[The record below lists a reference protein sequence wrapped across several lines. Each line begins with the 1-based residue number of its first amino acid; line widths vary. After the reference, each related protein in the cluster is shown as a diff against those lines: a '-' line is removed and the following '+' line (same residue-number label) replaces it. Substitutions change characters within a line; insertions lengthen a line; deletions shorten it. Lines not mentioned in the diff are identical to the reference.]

1 MRIAH
6 ISSGDFFGTYGGG
19 QVYVKHLADAMID
32 MHLDVCIISSTNVQE
47 PVMRSYRGHDLM
59 EIPSGIDLPWL
70 IEVIRLL
77 HPDVIHAHSLKDA
90 VCKAGSKLGIPVV
103 VTAHHGGIICP
114 AGAMMDCRDRI
125 CHRTVNHKDCLP
137 CVLRQ
142 LPGGHRLWHPLM
154 RLIPQK
160 LYIRLGEWLSKKPFM
175 LLVTPLGCSAKYID
189 SKRQQWHD
197 IASYATKIIAPC
209 QEMAEILTLN
219 GADSEKVT
227 VIPHGIPLPTVRPP
241 YPEIKNGKIKFYYV
255 GRICYVKGIHVLMEA
270 FSQLKDADIELHM
283 IGSAGNK
290 HERRYME
297 RLQKTYGYD
306 SRIIWHGKV
315 APEEVYA
322 MTRDFHVAVSTPIYL
337 EAFGLNIAEALALG
351 KPVLSTM
358 SGGGD
363 QQIEE
368 GKNGWLVKSNDA
380 AALTAKLHDIIA
392 NAEDLPRMSES
403 CHAIPIA
410 EHVERI
416 IQVYQHLQ
424 P

>member
-1 MRIAH
+1 M
-6 ISSGDFFGTYGGG
+6 
-19 QVYVKHLADAMID
+19 
-32 MHLDVCIISSTNVQE
+32 
-47 PVMRSYRGHDLM
+47 
-59 EIPSGIDLPWL
+59 
-70 IEVIRLL
+70 
-77 HPDVIHAHSLKDA
+77 
-90 VCKAGSKLGIPVV
+90 
-103 VTAHHGGIICP
+103 
-114 AGAMMDCRDRI
+114 
-125 CHRTVNHKDCLP
+125 
-137 CVLRQ
+137 
-142 LPGGHRLWHPLM
+142 
-154 RLIPQK
+154 
-160 LYIRLGEWLSKKPFM
+160 
-175 LLVTPLGCSAKYID
+175 
-189 SKRQQWHD
+189 
-197 IASYATKIIAPC
+197 
-209 QEMAEILTLN
+209 
-219 GADSEKVT
+219 
-227 VIPHGIPLPTVRPP
+227 
-241 YPEIKNGKIKFYYV
+241 
-255 GRICYVKGIHVLMEA
+255 KGIHVLMEA